1 MKLQICINSI
11 LHFKHILF
19 LDHIGCSSWCANR
32 RPSWSQKV
40 IWNFGE
46 RTRNSFQA
54 QDHVF
59 PKLWRSCQYY
69 QDCVRR
75 WWSFNCTED
84 YRSIYNLM
92 KIILPYFKTSL
103 YDELVYKFLQG
114 MFWCL
119 WWLNK
124 ILRLRRLLQNVL
136 WHN

>member
-1 MKLQICINSI
+1 MPEHKVFIEYCSGWGYD
-11 LHFKHILF
+11 LHYKELTNMIKVRLWNCKYRFNFTLHTQFALVSK
-19 LDHIGCSSWCANR
+19 GCSSWCANP

-40 IWNFGE
+40 VWNSGE
-46 RTRNSFQA
+46 RPRNSFQA

-92 KIILPYFKTSL
+92 KIIFVLFQDIYIWWT
-103 YDELVYKFLQG
+103 
-114 MFWCL
+114 CL
-119 WWLNK
+119 
-124 ILRLRRLLQNVL
+124 
-136 WHN
+136 